1 LEQWRTTVTA
11 KAKRKPIVAIET
23 TPYMV
28 EARGDQFAV
37 YQSWW
42 NKDIE
47 LFNTREA
54 AEEGLE
60 RIARAAGC
68 WKRVVFR

>member
-1 LEQWRTTVTA
+1 MTTKTN
-11 KAKRKPIVAIET
+11 RKPIVAIET

-28 EARGDQFAV
+28 EARGNQFAV

-42 NKDIE
+42 GKDIE
-47 LFNTREA
+47 LFPTRDEA
-54 AEEGLE
+54 ETGLE